1 MPLNDYLRPVASS
14 EHTFQNERD
23 DELTLARIDAAMPAI
38 RQYIA
43 FFRAYPDLFVDFMK
57 GEDSSFHFYF
67 YQRVFLR
74 AAARYKYTYCTF
86 PRAYS
91 KSFLSMLTLMIRCI
105 LYPGAHLFVTSGGK
119 EQSAGIIQEKVTE
132 ICSLIPAFENELN
145 MEKGQK
151 GSKFQKD
158 YVKITFKNG
167 SWFDNIAARESS
179 RGKRRH
185 GGVMEE
191 CVGIDGDMLSQV
203 IIPTMNISRNVNG
216 ERDPEEVINKS
227 QLYITTAGY
236 KNTFPCE
243 KHTIIGAC
251 GGDTVRKHFV
261 NAENC
266 GVVVKTTAN
275 NETLLFNRATLCQA
289 A

>member
-1 MPLNDYLRPVASS
+1 MPLSDYINRGKTSKESAAEDLL
-14 EHTFQNERD
+14 TIERI
-23 DELTLARIDAAMPAI
+23 ETAMPVI
-38 RQYIA
+38 RKYVA
-43 FFRAYPDLFVDFMK
+43 FFRVYPDLFIDFIK
-57 GEDSSFHFYF
+57 GKDSSFHFYF

-91 KSFLSMLTLMIRCI
+91 KSFLSILTLMTRCV
-105 LYPGAHLFVTSGGK
+105 LYPNAHLFVTSGGK
-119 EQSAGIIQEKVTE
+119 EQSAGIIQEKVSE
-132 ICSLIPAFENELN
+132 ICQLIPAFENEMN
-145 MEKGQK
+145 VEKGQR

-158 YVKITFKNG
+158 YVKIAVKNG
-167 SWFDNIAARESS
+167 AWFDNVAARESS

-191 CVGIDGDMLSQV
+191 CVGIDGDILSQV
-203 IIPTMNISRNVNG
+203 IIPTMNISRNIEG
-216 ERDPEEVINKS
+216 ERDPEEMINKS

-243 KHTIIGAC
+243 KHTIIGAYS
-251 GGDTVRKHFV
+251 GDTIRKHFV

-275 NETLLFNRATLCQA
+275 NETLLFNKVTLCQA